1 MMKVKFFDN
10 QKQPVL
16 EKDMQEDNVYS
27 NLSFDQ
33 ATGNFNGTFEIRNL
47 EMSSTELSV
56 FITKMTKK
64 EIKYIGVFDT
74 SQGTEVKVYEYSF
87 TYFKQPQINI
97 YGLRMNF
104 YSQLELT
111 QELIDAFNAFIEQ

>member
-1 MMKVKFFDN
+1 MKVKFFDN

-74 SQGTEVKVYEYSF
+74 SSGTETKVYEYSF

-111 QELIDAFNAFIEQ
+111 QELIDAFTAFMAQ

>member
-1 MMKVKFFDN
+1 MKVKFFDN

-74 SQGTEVKVYEYSF
+74 SSGTEAKVYEYSF
-87 TYFKQPQINI
+87 SYFKQPQINI
-97 YGLRMNF
+97 YGLKMNF
-104 YSQLELT
+104 YSQLEIT

>member
-1 MMKVKFFDN
+1 MKVKFFDN

-33 ATGNFNGTFEIRNL
+33 ATGNFNGTFEIRSL
-47 EMSSTELSV
+47 EMSSAELSV

-87 TYFKQPQINI
+87 SYFKQPQINI
-97 YGLRMNF
+97 YGLKMNF
-104 YSQLELT
+104 YSQLEIT
-111 QELIDAFNAFIEQ
+111 QELIDAFNAFIGQ

>member
-1 MMKVKFFDN
+1 MKVKFFDN

-47 EMSSTELSV
+47 EMSSAELSA

-87 TYFKQPQINI
+87 SYFKQPQINI

-111 QELIDAFNAFIEQ
+111 QELIDAFTAFMAQ

>member
-1 MMKVKFFDN
+1 MKVKFFDN

>member
-1 MMKVKFFDN
+1 MKVKFFDT
-10 QKQPVL
+10 QKQVIL
-16 EKDMQEDNVYS
+16 EKEMQNDNVYS

-33 ATGNFNGTFEIRNL
+33 ATGNFGGTFEIRNL
-47 EMSSTELSV
+47 EMNSTELST
-56 FITKMTKK
+56 FIRKMTQK
-64 EIKYIGVFDT
+64 EIKYVAVFDT
-74 SQGTEVKVYEYSF
+74 ESGTEIKVYEYSF

-111 QELIDAFNAFIEQ
+111 QELIDAFTAFMEQ

>member
-1 MMKVKFFDN
+1 MMKVKFFDT
-10 QKQPVL
+10 QKQVVL
-16 EKDMQEDNVYS
+16 EKEMQNDNVYS

-33 ATGNFNGTFEIRNL
+33 ATGNFGGTFEIRNL
-47 EMSSTELSV
+47 EMNSTELST
-56 FITKMTKK
+56 FIRKMTQK
-64 EIKYIGVFDT
+64 EIKYVAVFN
-74 SQGTEVKVYEYSF
+74 TESGAEIKVYEYSF

-111 QELIDAFNAFIEQ
+111 QELIDAFTAFMAQ